1 MFTNELQIRK
11 LANAQPPLLKFSS
24 ETDFHIELSK
34 HVHAIHIRTLYAI
47 QYAHEIQYDDDVT
60 IAFLN
65 DEDTLLGCPPDCWV
79 TNLQSSLAYFISIED
94 YEKCTETKE
103 TIEKIQS

>member
-1 MFTNELQIRK
+1 MFTDS
-11 LANAQPPLLKFSS
+11 AQPPLFKFSS
-24 ETDFHIELSK
+24 DTEFQIELSR

-47 QYAHEIQYDDDVT
+47 KHAHEIHSDDDVT

-65 DEDTLLGCPPDCWV
+65 DEDTLLTCPPDCWV